1 MKKILLVLLA
11 VIVLGAVGLRLFGA
25 PLIERAMQR
34 QVERNLSGANF
45 AEISGGLD
53 VIVCGAGSPMP
64 DPERSG
70 PCVTVIAGERVMVVD
85 AGSGAPRRLA
95 PAGIPIGKVSDVFL
109 THFHSDHIDGL
120 GELMLQRWANGA
132 ATVPLPV
139 HGPPGVEQVVAGFN
153 QAYTHDFGYR
163 VAHHGEQVIPRGGAG
178 GVARPFAL
186 PAEGEG
192 VVVLEANGLKVT
204 AFAVPHPPIVPA
216 VGYRFDFKGRSV
228 VISGDTA
235 KSATVQKYAQGADV
249 LLHEALNPALVG
261 ILTRGAEAAGA
272 ANIAQITRDILDYHT
287 TPVEAAQI
295 AQAAGVRH
303 LVLYHIVPPLPMRAM
318 ERLFVQGVDDAFAG
332 DVTVARDGTWLHLPL
347 DSSAIETGQRP

>member
-287 TPVEAAQI
+287 TPVEAAQV

-332 DVTVARDGTWLHLPL
+332 DVTVARDGTWLHLPAG
-347 DSSAIETGQRP
+347 SAAIEIGQRP